1 MVKFAGDRLYAGVHR
16 VVGPP
21 GEQASMP
28 RHSVGYFCRPNSDV
42 KLQSLFD
49 GEAEDGA
56 MTADE
61 WIAHRTRN
69 RATAN
74 YRGPETVRAS
84 RGMEHFAEG
93 GKRRDSKLDE
103 TESVRAAAS
112 EQPG

>member
-21 GEQASMP
+21 GEQARMP

-74 YRGPETVRAS
+74 YKGPETVRAS
-84 RGMEHFAEG
+84 RGMEHFAEA

-103 TESVRAAAS
+103 TESVSAAA
-112 EQPG
+112 